1 MTAFAGGLVLVVG
14 VTFLGAV
21 VAWFT
26 HHRFGMEDSDNPAV
40 GAVLTLVGGV
50 QAVLMMFVLIALFDN
65 GADARTGT
73 YTEADALV
81 SVSWSANAL
90 PEPARTRIH
99 ELAQEYATTVADTE
113 WQGLRDATPTD
124 DRSLVTLTELRRAI
138 DDTTTTSDWQE
149 DRRAEAADAA
159 WDVYEAR
166 QARLELAGGGV
177 NAVVWLALL
186 AGGLA
191 TVVLT
196 YLFDAL
202 PRPAYLVTTAMVAG
216 TMTLVLYVIFQLQN
230 PFAGGAAIEPDAF
243 RTALGRLG

>member
-14 VTFLGAV
+14 MTFLAAV
-21 VAWFT
+21 VAWFM
-26 HHRFGMEDSDNPAV
+26 HHRFGVEDSDNPAV

-50 QAVLMMFVLIALFDN
+50 QAVLMMFVLISLFDN
-65 GADARTGT
+65 GAAARTGT
-73 YTEADALV
+73 YDEADALV

-90 PEPARTRIH
+90 PEPSRGRIR
-99 ELAQEYATTVADTE
+99 ELAQEYATAVADRE
-113 WQGLRDATPTD
+113 WPSLRDADPAD
-124 DRSLVTLTELRRAI
+124 DAGLATLTELRRTI
-138 DDTTTTSDWQE
+138 DNATTTSDWQE

-166 QARLELAGGGV
+166 QSRLALAAGGL
-177 NAVVWLALL
+177 NATVWFALV

-202 PRPAYLVTTAMVAG
+202 PRPAYLVTTAMVTG
-216 TMTLVLYVIFQLQN
+216 MVTLVLYVIFQLQN

>member
-1 MTAFAGGLVLVVG
+1 MTVFAGGLVLVVG
-14 VTFLGAV
+14 VTFLAAV

-26 HHRFGMEDSDNPAV
+26 HHRFGLEDTDNPAV

-65 GADARTGT
+65 GSAARTGT
-73 YTEADALV
+73 YREADALV

-90 PEPARTRIH
+90 PEPSRTRIR
-99 ELAQEYATTVADTE
+99 ELAQEYAATVADRE
-113 WQGLRDATPTD
+113 WAGLRDATPTD
-124 DRSLVTLTELRRAI
+124 DAGLVTLTELRQAI
-138 DDTTTTSDWQE
+138 DGTTTTSDWQE
-149 DRRAEAADAA
+149 DRRAAAADAA

-166 QARLELAGGGV
+166 QSRLELATGGV
-177 NAVVWLALL
+177 TAVVWFALL

-216 TMTLVLYVIFQLQN
+216 TMTLLLYVIFQLQN
-230 PFAGGAAIEPDAF
+230 PFDGGGAVEPDAF
-243 RTALGRLG
+243 RTALARLT